1 MVRLAGAYLS
11 IYVLSVYLLSIY
23 LCAIC
28 LLSKYELSDYLLYI
42 YLSRISNY
50 SLDEMEVR
58 LGQLER
64 TTDGLCAGADSLPV
78 LAVDLQK
85 HCNLLEVNFD
95 FKIQIYTFMFTNLY
109 FWAVLLGGIS
119 FHVSSRVFCLSIKI
133 PLTPKCLI
141 KFIILVK
148 VLGWCSAIPFLFLS
162 LIMVLGYYSAHSLP
176 LWMNLKMI
184 RAKLI
189 YAPCRS
195 STTCPKKLAV
205 WRQ

>member
-11 IYVLSVYLLSIY
+11 IYVLSVHRLSIYVKAVYLLSIY

-28 LLSKYELSDYLLYI
+28 LLSNYELSDYLLYI

-95 FKIQIYTFMFTNLY
+95 FKIQKYTFMPTNLY
-109 FWAVLLGGIS
+109 F
-119 FHVSSRVFCLSIKI
+119 
-133 PLTPKCLI
+133 
-141 KFIILVK
+141 LV
-148 VLGWCSAIPFLFLS
+148 C
-162 LIMVLGYYSAHSLP
+162 
-176 LWMNLKMI
+176 
-184 RAKLI
+184 
-189 YAPCRS
+189 C
-195 STTCPKKLAV
+195 
-205 WRQ
+205 